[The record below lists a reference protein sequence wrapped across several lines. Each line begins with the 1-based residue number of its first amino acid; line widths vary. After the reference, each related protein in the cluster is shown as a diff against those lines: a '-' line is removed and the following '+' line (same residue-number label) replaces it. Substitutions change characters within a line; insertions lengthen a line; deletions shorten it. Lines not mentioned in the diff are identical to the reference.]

1 MPIESIKTCNGKTN
15 MKKKISLKNSKYEYY
30 RVQKFEEGEIEFE
43 SHELAVPFEISQS
56 TLNMIDSAIKNLQN
70 KKVSEPVDLTEFEV

>member
-1 MPIESIKTCNGKTN
+1 MPIESIKTCNAKIN

-30 RVQKFEEGEIEFE
+30 RVQKFEEGEIKFE
-43 SHELAVPFEISQS
+43 YRELAVPFEISQS

-70 KKVSEPVDLTEFEV
+70 KKVSEPVDLTEFRA